1 MPVEFLSQD
10 QHRRYGRYADHPS
23 PRQLARY
30 FHLDDRDRQVIAR
43 HRGDHNRLGFA
54 VQLGTVR
61 FLGTFLPD
69 PAVVPDH
76 VVSHAADQLGI
87 QDPGCLARYDR
98 PQTHWDHATEIK
110 QTYGYRDFHD
120 PNEAFRLIRWLYTRS
135 WLSSER
141 PSVLFDHATA
151 RLVERKVLLPG
162 ITVMERLVARV
173 RERAAERLWRL
184 LAQVPGDI
192 HKANLEALLQA
203 PSETRSSP
211 LDQLRRAPV
220 RVSGPALVEALQRL
234 EAMRALGVAD
244 LPLDHIPPS
253 RLRALARHG
262 AAARAQTIA
271 RMAPERRVAT
281 LLAFA
286 RAFEIIAMDDAL
298 DLLDFLISE
307 LVREARYEGE
317 RQRLRTLRDLDTAAL
332 QLWHALGVLL
342 DESVAAAA
350 VRTQTYARFPRDRLL
365 EAGAQVETLARPAE
379 GRYYPELV
387 DCYRRVRRFLP
398 ALLRSVSF
406 ECTQAGE
413 AMLDAVDFLRS
424 IEAQRRPDMQQ
435 APRDVVPGSWRRLV
449 KPSCS
454 PAVNRQA
461 YTLCVVERLQDHLRR
476 RDVFVPRSE
485 RWGDPRVKLLQGEQW
500 EAMRSKVCRALGRS
514 ESPEPEL
521 HALGQQL
528 DAAYQHTADRFSTND
543 AVRVET
549 IKGRDTLV
557 ISGLDRLDESPRFNA
572 LRDRVRNLL
581 PRIDLSE
588 LLLEIQARTGF
599 ANECTHISESQAR
612 VTDLPLSICAVLLTE
627 ACNIGLEPVAR
638 PDHPAL
644 TTDRLN
650 WVQQNYIRAET
661 LTRANACL
669 VDAQSTI
676 DLAQVWG
683 GGDVASADG
692 LRFVVPVRTLNAG
705 PNRKYFNAERGV
717 TYYNFT
723 SDQFTGFHA
732 IVIPGTLRD
741 SMYILDGLL
750 DHQTRLQPEEV
761 MADTAGVSEVVFGL
775 FWLLGYQFSPRM
787 ADLGKARFWR
797 LDRTADYGTLNGIA
811 RARVNTRLIS
821 HNWDDLLRVAGSL
834 HQGTVSASELM
845 QSLLRS
851 KRPTTLARALAALGR
866 IPKTLYM
873 LAYVDDEHYRRR
885 ILTQLNRG
893 ENRHSL
899 ARAVFHGQ
907 RGELRQRYR
916 EGQEDQ
922 LGALGLVVN
931 AIVLWNT
938 LYMEAALK
946 ELSRAGCEVYPEDT
960 ARLSPLLRRHLN
972 VHGRHAFVLPE
983 AVAQGQLRPL
993 RNTPQNL

>member
-69 PAVVPDH
+69 PAAVPEH
-76 VVSHAADQLGI
+76 VVSHAADQLSI

-98 PQTHWDHATEIK
+98 PQTHWDHAAEIK

-120 PNEAFRLIRWLYTRS
+120 PNEVFRLVRWLYTRS

-173 RERAAERLWRL
+173 RERAAARLWRL
-184 LAQVPGDI
+184 LAQVPGDV
-192 HKANLEALLQA
+192 HKAKLEALLQTPPEA
-203 PSETRSSP
+203 RSSP
-211 LDQLRRAPV
+211 LDQLRRSPV

-262 AAARAQTIA
+262 AAARSQTIA
-271 RMAPERRVAT
+271 RMAPARRVAT

-298 DLLDFLISE
+298 DLLDFLISQ
-307 LVREARYEGE
+307 LVQEARHEGE
-317 RQRLRTLRDLDTAAL
+317 RQRLRTLRDLDAAAL

-342 DESVAAAA
+342 DETVAANA
-350 VRTQTYARFPRDRLL
+350 VRTETYARFPRERLL

-387 DCYRRVRRFLP
+387 DRYRRVRRFLP

-406 ECTQAGE
+406 EGTQAGE
-413 AMLDAVDFLRS
+413 TMLAALEFLRR
-424 IEAQRRPDMQQ
+424 IEAQRRPDMRQ
-435 APRDVVPGSWRRLV
+435 APLDVVPGAWRRLV
-449 KPSCS
+449 KPSGCT
-454 PAVNRQA
+454 PTVNRQA
-461 YTLCVVERLQDHLRR
+461 YTLCVVERLQDYLRR

-514 ESPEPEL
+514 EAPEPEL

-528 DAAYQHTADRFSTND
+528 DAAYQHTAGRLATNE

-549 IKGRDTLV
+549 IEGRDTLI
-557 ISGLDRLDESPRFNA
+557 ISGLDRLDESPRFSA
-572 LRDRVRNLL
+572 LRDRVRDLL
-581 PRIDLSE
+581 PRVDLSE

-599 ANECTHISESQAR
+599 ANECTHISESEAR
-612 VTDLPLSICAVLLTE
+612 VTDLPMSICAVLLAE

-638 PDHPAL
+638 SDHPAL

-669 VDAQSTI
+669 VDAQATI

-750 DHQTRLQPEEV
+750 DHQTRLQPREV

-797 LDRTADYGTLNGIA
+797 LDRTADYGALGGIA

-821 HNWDDLLRVAGSL
+821 RNWDDLLRVAGSL

-845 QSLLRS
+845 RSLLRS
-851 KRPTTLARALAALGR
+851 KRPSTLARALAALGR

-899 ARAVFHGQ
+899 ARAVFFSWPAG
-907 RGELRQRYR
+907 RTPP
-916 EGQEDQ
+916 
-922 LGALGLVVN
+922 
-931 AIVLWNT
+931 T
-938 LYMEAALK
+938 L
-946 ELSRAGCEVYPEDT
+946 P
-960 ARLSPLLRRHLN
+960 
-972 VHGRHAFVLPE
+972 
-983 AVAQGQLRPL
+983 
-993 RNTPQNL
+993 

>member
-30 FHLDDRDRQVIAR
+30 FHLDDRDHQVITR

-69 PAVVPDH
+69 PAAVPDH
-76 VVSHAADQLGI
+76 VVSHAADQLDI

-98 PQTHWDHATEIK
+98 PQTHWDHAAEIK

-120 PNEAFRLIRWLYTRS
+120 PNEVFRLVRWLYTRS

-173 RERAAERLWRL
+173 REQAAARLWRL

-203 PSETRSSP
+203 PPEARPTP

-244 LPLDHIPPS
+244 LSLDHIPPS

-286 RAFEIIAMDDAL
+286 RTFEIIAMDDAL
-298 DLLDFLISE
+298 DLLDFLISK
-307 LVREARYEGE
+307 LVQEARHEGE

-342 DESVAAAA
+342 DETVAAAS
-350 VRTQTYARFPRDRLL
+350 VRPQTYARFPRERLL

-406 ECTQAGE
+406 ECTQAGKM
-413 AMLDAVDFLRS
+413 MLDALDFLRQ
-424 IEAQRRPDMQQ
+424 IEPQRRPDMQQ
-435 APRDVVPGSWRRLV
+435 APLDVVPGAWRRLV
-449 KPSCS
+449 KPSS
-454 PAVNRQA
+454 TVNRQA
-461 YTLCVVERLQDHLRR
+461 YTLCIVERLQDHLRR

-521 HALGQQL
+521 HALGEQL
-528 DAAYQHTADRFSTND
+528 GAAYQHTADRFSTNE

-549 IKGRDTLV
+549 IKGRDTLI
-557 ISGLDRLDESPRFNA
+557 ISGLDRLDESPRFTA
-572 LRDRVRNLL
+572 LRARVRDLL
-581 PRIDLSE
+581 PRVDLSE
-588 LLLEIQARTGF
+588 LLLEIQARTSF

-612 VTDLPLSICAVLLTE
+612 VTDLPLSICAVLLAE
-627 ACNIGLEPVAR
+627 ACNIGLEPVVRA
-638 PDHPAL
+638 DHPAL

-676 DLAQVWG
+676 DLAQMWG

-750 DHQTRLQPEEV
+750 DHQTRLQPGEV

-797 LDRTADYGTLNGIA
+797 LDRAADYGTLNGIA

-821 HNWDDLLRVAGSL
+821 RNWDDLLRVAGSL

-845 QSLLRS
+845 RSLLRS

-946 ELSRAGCEVYPEDT
+946 ELSHVGCAVYPEDM
-960 ARLSPLLRRHLN
+960 ARLSPLIRRHLN

-983 AVAQGQLRPL
+983 AVAQGQLRAL
-993 RNTPQNL
+993 RSTQQDL